1 MYDLEPRFE
10 IHYSL
15 YNMMKN
21 KKKKK
26 KNLEKKKFR
35 GVQSTPTLI
44 LNMFGHFQWA
54 HFPAIQ
60 YKGDGDYSQTGENVT
75 MGPEVT
81 EVIKE
86 YND

>member
-1 MYDLEPRFE
+1 
-10 IHYSL
+10 
-15 YNMMKN
+15 
-21 KKKKK
+21 
-26 KNLEKKKFR
+26 
-35 GVQSTPTLI
+35 
-44 LNMFGHFQWA
+44 MFGHFQWA